1 MSRGTVNYKGVEMG
15 YQKYSAREYDEYL
28 SDDNAFEEPHDDRAR
43 DQAMERAKK
52 EYERRQKNKAQ
63 RDANSAGVAANK
75 KAIAAKQAPAPKPKG
90 DQQIDPVKASPGVS
104 AARQVVNSYQ
114 SGLSGGKS
122 PWEQANETV
131 NSSAGTSQFTPKQGS
146 DLPDGMAKKDPQA
159 FADKY
164 KLNLINSGAT
174 K

>member
-1 MSRGTVNYKGVEMG
+1 MNHHIPKTREMMEKYSGFTDSRGNIKFSMNARKRYSKEQEEK
-15 YQKYSAREYDEYL
+15 QKKKDA
-28 SDDNAFEEPHDDRAR
+28 EEKRRA
-43 DQAMERAKK
+43 DA
-52 EYERRQKNKAQ
+52 KAQ
-63 RDANSAGVAANK
+63 RDRNSAGVASNK
-75 KAIAAKQAPAPKPKG
+75 QAIAQKAPAPKPKG

-122 PWEQANETV
+122 PWEQANEMA